1 MSSGII
7 LNEKELREAR
17 TRIEAFNNAL
27 ATEASIQRVMDG
39 LPPEVVK
46 QVTTTMRS
54 ERDELANAIEAYETA
69 KDTGNAVPLEGRADK
84 DPGLTLIVARIAKGF
99 SQRDLAWR
107 LGLKEQQIQRYEAD
121 RYSSISMRNYGR
133 VAALLGVKLTAA
145 IEPDPQFRGL
155 DRVIDDV
162 SKADIKKILK
172 HGREN
177 NWFDAE
183 MTEDQLRRLIAEN
196 RIDFGSPTLLRTGLN
211 VTDHSEDV
219 LLHAWRARVATRA
232 SVIIQQGIPPY
243 NPTDT
248 SWLAKISKLSVHSD
262 GPVRARSLLR
272 DNGIVFVP
280 ERQVAGLA
288 IDGAAFLVDGIP
300 VIGLTLRRDDIG
312 NFWFSLLHEVAHVV
326 LHRLTGLRGGFFDQ
340 FREGETENEKLD
352 EQESEAD
359 AFASS
364 LLIPDELWRRSPARI
379 AQSPKVIEKFAN
391 DLGIHP
397 AIVFGRIRKER
408 NNYSLFAQK
417 IGGKTVRKLFIEQ
430 PEKEHKDAAVSTST
444 KV

>member
-1 MSSGII
+1 MSFGII
-7 LNEKELREAR
+7 LNEKELRDAR
-17 TRIEAFNNAL
+17 ARIEAFNNAL

-39 LPPEVVK
+39 LPPEVVR

-54 ERDELANAIEAYETA
+54 ERDDLATAIEAYETA
-69 KDTGNAVPLEGRADK
+69 KDTGNAVPLEGRADQ
-84 DPGLTLIVARIAKGF
+84 DPGLTLIVARIAKGY
-99 SQRDLAWR
+99 SQRELAWR
-107 LGLKEQQIQRYEAD
+107 LGLKEQQVQRYEAD
-121 RYSSISMRNYGR
+121 RYSSISMKNYGR

-145 IEPDPQFRGL
+145 IEADPQFRGL

-177 NWFDAE
+177 NWFDSD

-232 SVIIQQGIPPY
+232 TSIIEQGIPRY

-248 SWLAKISKLSVHSD
+248 SWLAKIAKLSVHGD

-288 IDGAAFLVDGIP
+288 IDGAAFLVEGVP

-312 NFWFSLLHEVAHVV
+312 NFWFSLLHEVAHVTQW
-326 LHRLTGLRGGFFDQ
+326 LARG
-340 FREGETENEKLD
+340 
-352 EQESEAD
+352 D
-359 AFASS
+359 A
-364 LLIPDELWRRSPARI
+364 
-379 AQSPKVIEKFAN
+379 
-391 DLGIHP
+391 
-397 AIVFGRIRKER
+397 
-408 NNYSLFAQK
+408 
-417 IGGKTVRKLFIEQ
+417 
-430 PEKEHKDAAVSTST
+430 
-444 KV
+444 